1 MPHQLVESFKSTLDE
16 VRESDI
22 LIHIVDISHPNF
34 EEHIKVVNDT
44 LSEIGAKDKPVF
56 LVFNKVDQYNY
67 VPQDE
72 FDLTP
77 KKRENYSLNELKN
90 TWMQKEHSPS
100 IFISA
105 KERINIDKLKNDIY
119 KMVSEIHAGRYPFN
133 NFLW

>member
-1 MPHQLVESFKSTLDE
+1 MSFKVFS
-16 VRESDI
+16 R
-22 LIHIVDISHPNF
+22 F
-34 EEHIKVVNDT
+34 C
-44 LSEIGAKDKPVF
+44 PVF